1 MPRLLDIHTILS
13 EEERIPVKF
22 KTSSRYMNHLNPNHD
37 TNNHDDND
45 NDDVLPEGTKVEL
58 PIWLALNLH
67 QENWVDIELPK
78 QYGNKMA
85 QEIKAGAE
93 AINLKE
99 YSYYYFDTGL
109 SLANALQNTNHAPV
123 APILR
128 DTLRKALSGNRYTQL
143 MVRSL
148 ANYKHDD
155 LADYYNKL
163 THAEYIIFD
172 EGLRAANDLASWRSG
187 QASKLQK
194 ANILKRTNNNNTN
207 ESEATKRQKS

>member
-1 MPRLLDIHTILS
+1 MPLWS
-13 EEERIPVKF
+13 
-22 KTSSRYMNHLNPNHD
+22 
-37 TNNHDDND
+37 
-45 NDDVLPEGTKVEL
+45 
-58 PIWLALNLH
+58 ALNLH
-67 QENWVDIELPK
+67 KGNWVDIELPK

-109 SLANALQNTNHAPV
+109 SLANALQNTSLAPV
-123 APILR
+123 LR
-128 DTLRKALSGNRYTQL
+128 DTLRKALSGNRYAQL

-194 ANILKRTNNNNTN
+194 ANILKRTNNNTS
-207 ESEATKRQKS
+207 ESELTKRQRS

>member
-1 MPRLLDIHTILS
+1 MPRSLDIHAILS

-22 KTSSRYMNHLNPNHD
+22 KHAARHMNHLNPNYD
-37 TNNHDDND
+37 TNNMDDND
-45 NDDVLPEGTKVEL
+45 EDELPEGTKVEL
-58 PIWLALNLH
+58 PLWLALNLH
-67 QENWVDIELPK
+67 KDKWVDIELPK

-109 SLANALQNTNHAPV
+109 SLANALQNTSHAPV
-123 APILR
+123 LR

-194 ANILKRTNNNNTN
+194 ASILKRTNNNTN
-207 ESEATKRQKS
+207 ESELSKRQRS

>member
-1 MPRLLDIHTILS
+1 MRRSLDIHTILS

-22 KTSSRYMNHLNPNHD
+22 KRAARHMNHLNPNND
-37 TNNHDDND
+37 LNNHDDND
-45 NDDVLPEGTKVEL
+45 EDELPEGTKLEL
-58 PIWLALNLH
+58 PLWLAIDLH
-67 QENWVDIELPK
+67 KDKHVDIELPK

-109 SLANALQNTNHAPV
+109 SLANALQGTTHAPV
-123 APILR
+123 LR
-128 DTLRKALSGNRYTQL
+128 DTLRSALSGNRYAQL

-163 THAEYIIFD
+163 THAEYVIFD
-172 EGLRAANDLASWRSG
+172 EGLKAANDLASWRSG

-194 ANILKRTNNNNTN
+194 ANILKRTSNNTN
-207 ESEATKRQKS
+207 ESELTKRQRS